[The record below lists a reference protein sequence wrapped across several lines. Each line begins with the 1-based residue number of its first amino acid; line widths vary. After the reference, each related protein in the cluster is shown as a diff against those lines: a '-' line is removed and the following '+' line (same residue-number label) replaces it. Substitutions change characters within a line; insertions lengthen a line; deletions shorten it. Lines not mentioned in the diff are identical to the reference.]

1 MPEQE
6 EADTQSPAGEQSSNQ
21 DAQPED
27 QLAVVQPVEVAS
39 PETTEPDGDQPVEV
53 GSDTDQ
59 PDGDRLVDLPVEVA
73 SPESDQPDGD
83 QLVQVGSDIDL
94 PETTQPD
101 PVPPLLIAAHATA
114 AGSPAGDAPPEPR
127 EPQPPA
133 IEPRRLSRAE
143 RETVD
148 RQQRRFAA
156 CGRCGYFVA
165 DCRIYLG
172 QETFHDAIL
181 ASRDGWVR
189 MEGDRRFHRLV
200 MDAFGVQLDAA
211 FDSFNGTCPECR
223 RSFEV
228 VNSDEGP
235 TRVKIRV

>member
-6 EADTQSPAGEQSSNQ
+6 EADTQPIPGEPPSEHDPRPA
-21 DAQPED
+21 
-27 QLAVVQPVEVAS
+27 
-39 PETTEPDGDQPVEV
+39 EPDEPTEA
-53 GSDTDQ
+53 
-59 PDGDRLVDLPVEVA
+59 PDVA
-73 SPESDQPDGD
+73 PPLLLDAPA
-83 QLVQVGSDIDL
+83 
-94 PETTQPD
+94 
-101 PVPPLLIAAHATA
+101 PPLLIADHATA
-114 AGSPAGDAPPEPR
+114 ADEPVEEPTLQAAEPEPPAV
-127 EPQPPA
+127 EPEVPAAEPEPPVV
-133 IEPRRLSRAE
+133 EPRRLSKAE
-143 RETVD
+143 RESVD